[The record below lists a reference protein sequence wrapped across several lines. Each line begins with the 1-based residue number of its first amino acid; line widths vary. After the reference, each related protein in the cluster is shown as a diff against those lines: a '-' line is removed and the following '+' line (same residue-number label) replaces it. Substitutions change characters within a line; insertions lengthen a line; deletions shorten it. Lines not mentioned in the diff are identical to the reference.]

1 MGSNPIAAQFP
12 PEAGG
17 GYLGFVEVHH
27 QIHCVVRRLT
37 PLLPTLARASGLKT
51 LSR

>member
-1 MGSNPIAAQFP
+1 MGGKSIAAQFP

-27 QIHCVVRRLT
+27 QIHCVVRRLM
-37 PLLPTLARASGLKT
+37 PLLLALVRAIG
-51 LSR
+51 